1 MMSFKLSEEVP
12 VVQSPSKSSKCKN
25 FLVSI
30 LSPSA
35 PKKSKSSKKKLFSES
50 HGSQEVNHP
59 VKIYNTSLPSDDLN
73 EPIYSDI
80 HISSDSFNLPSTS
93 TCKKFQEFEKSNI
106 QIKSSSVSKRS
117 TSTVVND
124 EGLHEKSDISSQ
136 SEPVYATVDK
146 KQKSSNDQSTNS
158 EMQKAQIAEYS
169 EEGEKSALKEISNHY
184 KDSSCISHNLT
195 LPKIGKCETDEDVKI
210 LQQRLKELSEE
221 NRKLQKHVQ
230 NLMMEEKWKDSQVHA
245 ELQLKI
251 TELEAET
258 RSEVKSLSDNI
269 QILTR
274 ERRVMSEQIHSLHK
288 ENKTLQTEYNNLLQ
302 KTKTMIS
309 SEEYKKAFDSH
320 KRLLNEV
327 QKKHQEEISR
337 LKQQFD
343 ALNEAKIF
351 LAIQIEDMQNQLT
364 MLESK
369 NEDLVKS
376 NQKLLLEKNQL
387 LQQLEEI
394 KDIERGAKSILHSL
408 LEVTESIAVE
418 RDILLSKVTFED
430 IRQKQVQ
437 STLVDYS
444 LNIGRLQEHISNL
457 SKEKLEELFNLKISQ
472 TQYDE
477 TLKQVYGK
485 QFDTLRE
492 KIINQNNTISV
503 LQNEKSKL
511 ELQLESVWQA
521 TCGSNLKP

>member
-1 MMSFKLSEEVP
+1 MSFKLSEKLP
-12 VVQSPSKSSKCKN
+12 VVESPSKSNKCKN

-35 PKKSKSSKKKLFSES
+35 SKKSKSSKKKLFKQS
-50 HGSQEVNHP
+50 HDSQEVNHP
-59 VKIYNTSLPSDDLN
+59 VKIYKTSLPSDDLN

-93 TCKKFQEFEKSNI
+93 TYKKFQEFEESSI
-106 QIKSSSVSKRS
+106 RTKSSSVSKKS
-117 TSTVVND
+117 TSTAVND
-124 EGLHEKSDISSQ
+124 PGLHEKSVISVK

-146 KQKSSNDQSTNS
+146 RQKGSDDQSTNS
-158 EMQKAQIAEYS
+158 EMHKSQIAEYS
-169 EEGEKSALKEISNHY
+169 EGGEKTALKEISNHY
-184 KDSSCISHNLT
+184 KGSSCISHSLT
-195 LPKIGKCETDEDVKI
+195 LPKVGESETDEDVKI
-210 LQQRLKELSEE
+210 LQHRLKELSED

-258 RSEVKSLSDNI
+258 RREVKSLSDNI

-274 ERRVMSEQIHSLHK
+274 ERRVMSEQIHSLHEEK
-288 ENKTLQTEYNNLLQ
+288 KTLQTEYNNLLQ
-302 KTKTMIS
+302 RTKSMIS
-309 SEEYKKAFDSH
+309 PEEYKRTSDAH
-320 KRLLNEV
+320 KRLLNEE
-327 QKKHQEEISR
+327 QKKHQEEISK
-337 LKQQFD
+337 LKQQYD
-343 ALNEAKIF
+343 ALNETKNF
-351 LAIQIEDMQNQLT
+351 LAIQIEDMQDKLT

-369 NEDLVKS
+369 NEDLEKS
-376 NQKLLLEKNQL
+376 NEKFLLEKNQL
-387 LQQLEEI
+387 LQQLEDI
-394 KDIERGAKSILHSL
+394 KDSEHGAKSILHSL
-408 LEVTESIAVE
+408 LEV
-418 RDILLSKVTFED
+418 VTFED
-430 IRQKQVQ
+430 FRQKQVQ
-437 STLVDYS
+437 STLVNYS

-472 TQYDE
+472 AQYDE

-521 TCGSNLKP
+521 TCGSNLKPLQQVNNHFPITKY

>member
-1 MMSFKLSEEVP
+1 MSFKLSEKLP
-12 VVQSPSKSSKCKN
+12 VVESPSKSNKCKN

-35 PKKSKSSKKKLFSES
+35 SKKSKSSKKKLFKQS
-50 HGSQEVNHP
+50 HDSQEVNHP
-59 VKIYNTSLPSDDLN
+59 VKIYKTSLPSDDLN

-93 TCKKFQEFEKSNI
+93 TYKKFQEFEESSI
-106 QIKSSSVSKRS
+106 RTKSSSVSKKS
-117 TSTVVND
+117 TSTAVND
-124 EGLHEKSDISSQ
+124 PGLHEKSVISVK

-146 KQKSSNDQSTNS
+146 R
-158 EMQKAQIAEYS
+158 
-169 EEGEKSALKEISNHY
+169 
-184 KDSSCISHNLT
+184 
-195 LPKIGKCETDEDVKI
+195 EDVKI
-210 LQQRLKELSEE
+210 LQHRLKELSED

-258 RSEVKSLSDNI
+258 RREVKSLSDNI

-274 ERRVMSEQIHSLHK
+274 ERRVMSEQIHSLHEEK
-288 ENKTLQTEYNNLLQ
+288 KTLQTEYNNLLQ
-302 KTKTMIS
+302 RTKSMIS
-309 SEEYKKAFDSH
+309 PEEYKRTSDAH
-320 KRLLNEV
+320 KRLLNEE
-327 QKKHQEEISR
+327 QKKHQEEISK
-337 LKQQFD
+337 LKQQYD
-343 ALNEAKIF
+343 ALNETKNF
-351 LAIQIEDMQNQLT
+351 LAIQIEDMQDKLT

-369 NEDLVKS
+369 NEDLEKS
-376 NQKLLLEKNQL
+376 NEKFLLEKNQL
-387 LQQLEEI
+387 LQQLEDI
-394 KDIERGAKSILHSL
+394 KDSEHGAKSILHSL
-408 LEVTESIAVE
+408 LEVTESIALE

-430 IRQKQVQ
+430 FRQKQVQ
-437 STLVDYS
+437 STLVNYS

-472 TQYDE
+472 AQYDE

-521 TCGSNLKP
+521 TCGSNLKPLQQVNNHFPITKY